1 MFTLQQKHQHM
12 IYQDYFRNS
21 DFEDIWV
28 ILNSFYLEHED
39 LKPMYASLVETI
51 KTLPIEDKYSDLTIQ
66 MCLDLENEI
75 LVKGAPDPQEWLV
88 GREVKID
95 FSSWK
100 DNFDE
105 EAINDSPG
113 LKTFDMLSGKE
124 KRELARQ
131 SDTATLAAHLL
142 YWSTLYAIKTQE
154 QHENEFSER
163 LDNLENNVPVKYE
176 IESEYLSES
185 FRRKQ
190 CKYWRDTV
198 GGDTAISW
206 SSNLSILKK
215 KLEFNIGYWRYV
227 QRHAGWQE
235 DVNRMNIAINLM
247 EIATT
252 DFLDITGK
260 HINLRTANRYTHE
273 HDHGGDLHELYLK
286 ELYSDKAFHI
296 LWRWLDH
303 NMENHASGSDTFSKA
318 SMRSSK

>member
-154 QHENEFSER
+154 QHENEFSEW
-163 LDNLENNVPVKYE
+163 LDNLENNVLGKYE

-303 NMENHASGSDTFSKA
+303 NMGKWWD
-318 SMRSSK
+318 

>member
-1 MFTLQQKHQHM
+1 
-12 IYQDYFRNS
+12 
-21 DFEDIWV
+21 
-28 ILNSFYLEHED
+28 
-39 LKPMYASLVETI
+39 
-51 KTLPIEDKYSDLTIQ
+51 

-105 EAINDSPG
+105 EANNDSPG
-113 LKTFDMLSGKE
+113 IKTFDMLSGKE
-124 KRELARQ
+124 KRELVRQ

-142 YWSTLYAIKTQE
+142 YWSTLYAVKTHG
-154 QHENEFSER
+154 QHENEFSEW
-163 LDNLENNVPVKYE
+163 LDNLENSAPIKYE
-176 IESEYLSES
+176 MEPEYISES

-198 GGDTAISW
+198 GKDSAIDW
-206 SSNLSILKK
+206 TWNLSILKK

-227 QRHAGWQE
+227 QRHVGWQE
-235 DVNRMNIAINLM
+235 DVNRMNIAINLI
-247 EIATT
+247 EIAST
-252 DFLDITGK
+252 DWPDIKGK

-303 NMENHASGSDTFSKA
+303 NMEKWWD
-318 SMRSSK
+318 

>member
-1 MFTLQQKHQHM
+1 M

-28 ILNSFYLEHED
+28 ILNGFYLEHED
-39 LKPMYASLVETI
+39 MKPMYASLVDEI
-51 KTLPIEDKYSDLTIQ
+51 KALPIEDKYSDLTIQ
-66 MCLDLENEI
+66 MCLDLDNEI

-131 SDTATLAAHLL
+131 SDTATIAAHLL

-154 QHENEFSER
+154 QHENEFSEW

-227 QRHAGWQE
+227 QRHVGWQK

-252 DFLDITGK
+252 DFLDITG
-260 HINLRTANRYTHE
+260 HYCP
-273 HDHGGDLHELYLK
+273 LK
-286 ELYSDKAFHI
+286 MDEVK
-296 LWRWLDH
+296 
-303 NMENHASGSDTFSKA
+303 N
-318 SMRSSK
+318 